1 MLKIVELT
9 KENENQ
15 YLDQIAELEQI
26 TLDAMEKEGREGQ
39 LFPTGKESI
48 SEYVH
53 SESNTVLVS
62 TDETGK
68 VEAATYI
75 KQGQLPFSYYDITKY
90 FKYGENYKQYVKA
103 QYPSIEEYHKTMLR
117 MYTIKVR
124 AFEYARKQILK
135 NHPEVGN
142 IQAYL
147 EQELE
152 LNGFDEKSELR
163 EMINTYMFEY
173 IAQSFGD
180 EIIKKYEQF
189 YWTTTEDIFEETGK
203 QCNMEGEDVV
213 EYEAFLQAQ
222 SDYEAILKQQS
233 LVIHEIPEFQE
244 NQYYSA
250 NTSNSVELDTYLT
263 SPNSRHAGTARI
275 LVFEGIKKHINRYFS
290 NPENKE
296 IFLCSTLHRDNFP
309 SKYVSE
315 FFGLTDSLYVKRRQG
330 RNREVHI
337 CRIPREQA
345 LEYLVST
352 SDKLAVLYG
361 YNPSQKNIS
370 TSTRLKVLREQ
381 LDYEKREHARLETAR
396 SIDKNFSGPNL
407 KIIGRKARKINSL
420 QQQIQTLEMEMLK
433 EDKGEQ

>member
-1 MLKIVELT
+1 ML
-9 KENENQ
+9 
-15 YLDQIAELEQI
+15 
-26 TLDAMEKEGREGQ
+26 
-39 LFPTGKESI
+39 
-48 SEYVH
+48 
-53 SESNTVLVS
+53 
-62 TDETGK
+62 
-68 VEAATYI
+68 
-75 KQGQLPFSYYDITKY
+75 
-90 FKYGENYKQYVKA
+90 
-103 QYPSIEEYHKTMLR
+103 
-117 MYTIKVR
+117 
-124 AFEYARKQILK
+124 
-135 NHPEVGN
+135 
-142 IQAYL
+142 
-147 EQELE
+147 
-152 LNGFDEKSELR
+152 
-163 EMINTYMFEY
+163 NTYMFEY

-189 YWTTTEDIFEETGK
+189 YWTTAEDIFEETGK
-203 QCNMEGEDVV
+203 QCNMEGEDAI

-263 SPNSRHAGTARI
+263 SPNSRQAGTARI
-275 LVFEGIKKHINRYFS
+275 LVFEGIKKHMHSHFK

-345 LEYLVST
+345 MEYLESL

-370 TSTRLKVLREQ
+370 ASTRLKVLREQ
-381 LDYEKREHARLETAR
+381 LDYEKREHIRLETAS

-407 KIIGRKARKINSL
+407 KIIDGKARKNNSL
-420 QQQIQTLEMEMLK
+420 QQQIQTLEIEMLK
-433 EDKGEQ
+433 EYKGEQ